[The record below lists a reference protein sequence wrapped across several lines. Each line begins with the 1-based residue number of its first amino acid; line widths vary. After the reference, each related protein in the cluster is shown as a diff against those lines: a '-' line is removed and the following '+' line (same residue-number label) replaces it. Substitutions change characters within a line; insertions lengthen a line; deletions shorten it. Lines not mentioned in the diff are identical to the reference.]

1 MTACIGLTAKG
12 NLCQGIAA
20 YGSDYCPAH
29 DPARKDARYRAASK
43 AARSKKGGSKEISN
57 LKAELEALAEDV
69 LACEVEPKVA
79 AVATQIYN
87 ARIKLIEVE
96 RRMRE
101 ADDIERRIAE
111 IQEALDRTGDSGY
124 GA

>member
-1 MTACIGLTAKG
+1 
-12 NLCQGIAA
+12 
-20 YGSDYCPAH
+20 
-29 DPARKDARYRAASK
+29 
-43 AARSKKGGSKEISN
+43 
-57 LKAELEALAEDV
+57 LAEAV

-101 ADDIERRIAE
+101 ADDLERRIAE
-111 IQEALDRTGDSGY
+111 IQEALERTGGSGY